1 MKIQQKTGR
10 TYHLDKS
17 CLFSLYEKRS
27 WLLRIVC
34 EDIYL
39 EYETVLCNVASGVA
53 AADQIAGPAFNMFLS
68 TFNFDL
74 QKLSAL
80 SQHTHVLWRTVTLR
94 LHSEVSCI
102 AASATE
108 VLFATGFVENL
119 NVVVRVCLYV
129 KNVEID
135 TVTNDNF

>member
-1 MKIQQKTGR
+1 MKIQQKPGR

-74 QKLSAL
+74 
-80 SQHTHVLWRTVTLR
+80 
-94 LHSEVSCI
+94 
-102 AASATE
+102 
-108 VLFATGFVENL
+108 
-119 NVVVRVCLYV
+119 
-129 KNVEID
+129 
-135 TVTNDNF
+135 